1 MRYILLDRISEL
13 TPEKAVGVKCVSLS
27 DDLFVDH
34 FPGHPIMPGAMIL
47 ESMAQIGG
55 VLVEAIMRDRGRTD
69 VHALLVQADRLKF
82 RKMVRPGD
90 SIRVEAQNASVKDEG
105 GRVTTT
111 AKVDGKLVAEGE
123 LTFAFTEV
131 KNPVVLARRR
141 EILNLWLHGST
152 EEA

>member
-13 TPEKAVGVKCVSLS
+13 TPEKAVGIKCVSLS
-27 DDLFVDH
+27 DDIFVDH

-47 ESMAQIGG
+47 EAMAQLGG
-55 VLVEAIMRDRGRTD
+55 VLVETIMRSRGRTD

-90 SIRVEAQNASVKDEG
+90 SMVLEAFGASVKDEG
-105 GRVTTT
+105 GRVNTV
-111 AKVDGKLVAEGE
+111 ARVDGKPVAEGE

-131 KNPVVLARRR
+131 KNPIVLTRRR
-141 EILNLWLHGST
+141 EVLNLWLTGST
-152 EEA
+152 EEP